1 MTRINYR
8 IALNLIISLML
19 TFSINAGGQQDTESN
34 NQENRIAKPLAVFT
48 SILPQKYFVEKIGGS
63 RVQVEVL
70 VGPGKSPATYEPSP
84 HQIEDLGSSDIL
96 FTIGVPFEKAF
107 LPAIES
113 TLDSLQIVD
122 TSAGIQKR
130 NLNEAAKDPHIW
142 LSVRLVK
149 IQAENIYNAL
159 LLKDP
164 AGEQEYTRGYTA
176 LLNELENL
184 DAELNAALA
193 PYSGSKFF
201 VFHPA
206 FGYFAD
212 DYELTQIAIE
222 IGGKEPVP
230 SKLEEIIREAK
241 EQNVKIIFVQ
251 PEFSRSSARAIA
263 EAIEGTVVMLNPL
276 NPDYINN
283 LKAISDEVQK
293 AFE

>member
-8 IALNLIISLML
+8 IALNLIIGLML

-34 NQENRIAKPLAVFT
+34 NRENRIAKPLAVFT

-184 DAELNAALA
+184 DAELSAALA
-193 PYSGSKFF
+193 PCSGSKFF

-206 FGYFAD
+206 FGYFAE